1 MNNITRLLYILAFVP
16 ALTTLQGCGQNETGG
31 GHAETSGHAEDD
43 GHGDHGSEAGD
54 SHDDHGDHDDHG
66 GHGDEEEHGDDVVQ
80 LTPAQLERA
89 GVVIKPLAGGTI
101 ATHVTLPA
109 EVGLN
114 YDKVVHVTPR
124 VPGVVTQVFG
134 LLGQQLEEGEL
145 LAVLESPELGEAK
158 IAYLQAIQEK
168 AIADASLARERT
180 VSKNTE
186 LLLDILRQEPTL
198 DELLSKVSG
207 LRIGE
212 NKGRLISA
220 YARVNASRANYNR
233 ERGLREEGLSTESDL
248 LAAQEAFN
256 SSQAEYM
263 AAFEDIDFT
272 FHLRL
277 QEAEQAA
284 QVAASTVDNAERR
297 LHIFG
302 LSHEQVLGIANEPDT
317 SVSRYELTA
326 PGAGMIVSKHITPGE
341 KVGTEEPVYT
351 LADLDTVWLNVSVY
365 TRYVDLIKEGL
376 RVTVRAGGRETV
388 GLVDYVSPVVSE
400 STRTVSAR
408 VVINN
413 SDGLWK
419 PGEFVTAR
427 VETGRI
433 QADRIVP
440 MDAIQTYEGQEV
452 IFIQD
457 EDGIEPV
464 AVRIG
469 RRSDTAV
476 ELLGDDIALGTPI
489 VVRNSFLIKAELGK
503 GSAGHDH

>member
-1 MNNITRLLYILAFVP
+1 MNNITNIIRLLSVLAIVP

-31 GHAETSGHAEDD
+31 EHNETSGHAEDD
-43 GHGDHGSEAGD
+43 GHGDHGSESGG
-54 SHDDHGDHDDHG
+54 SHDDHGDHGD
-66 GHGDEEEHGDDVVQ
+66 HGDEEEHGDVVQ
-80 LTPAQLERA
+80 LSPAQLERA
-89 GVVIKPLAGGTI
+89 GVVIEPLAGGTI

-124 VPGVVTQVFG
+124 VPGIVTQVFG
-134 LLGQQLEEGEL
+134 LLGQQLEKGAL

-158 IAYLQAIQEK
+158 IAYLQAIQAK
-168 AIADASLARERT
+168 AIADANLAREQT

-186 LLLDILRQEPTL
+186 ILLDILRQKPTL
-198 DELLSKVSG
+198 EELAQKVTG

-233 ERGLREEGLSTESDL
+233 ERGLREKGLSTESDL

-277 QEAEQAA
+277 QETEQAA
-284 QVAASTVDNAERR
+284 LVSASTVDNAERR

-302 LSHEQVLGIANEPDT
+302 LSQEQVLGIVDEPDT

-326 PGAGMIVSKHITPGE
+326 PSTGMIVSKHITPGE

-351 LADLDTVWLNVSVY
+351 LADLGTVWLNVSVY
-365 TRYVDLIKEGL
+365 TRYVDQIKEGL

-388 GLVDYVSPVVSE
+388 GLVDYVSPIVSE
-400 STRTVSAR
+400 ATRTVSAR

-452 IFIQD
+452 VFIQD

-464 AVRIG
+464 PVRIG